1 MDMDWDL
8 NARSTAI
15 SALIV
20 LLIFCVAK
28 LLQPKLSDPAPG
40 RFLSA

>member
-8 NARSTAI
+8 NARTAI